1 MHVQTVHTPAL
12 FSAHTRAREAS
23 CIHTAMNPGLDY
35 LMHSFGG
42 KISTFFSF
50 GESQPLSS
58 RLLLVFI
65 LVTSQKAS
73 TIYDI
78 ITSWGYGQG
87 VREGLFC
94 QEHTSWS
101 CDLQHT

>member
-12 FSAHTRAREAS
+12 FSAHTRAHEAS
-23 CIHTAMNPGLDY
+23 CSHTAMNPGLDY

-42 KISTFFSF
+42 ENFKFFFFFF

-65 LVTSQKAS
+65 Q
-73 TIYDI
+73 
-78 ITSWGYGQG
+78 
-87 VREGLFC
+87 
-94 QEHTSWS
+94 
-101 CDLQHT
+101 